1 MPRPRPYIGVTG
13 FMSRWDVGEA
23 IKELFSDGIHSSGQ
37 PDQLTH
43 DLMVGVL
50 ASSKTLAGQP
60 SKWPNRYPRVDA
72 ISKLFPPDRR
82 TLNLIHYATDNRD
95 MLGKQLAQLVQLGGP
110 YLDGFQLNI
119 AWPDPW
125 QLRELRGKRLV
136 LQLGKRALKE
146 DCDSPGRV
154 GARLAQYHGLITDVL
169 IDASGG
175 LGLPLDPTNVLEY
188 VRAIARFCPNL
199 GIGVAGGLSADTLE
213 LLQPIVA
220 EFPWIS
226 IDAEGRLRTPQPE
239 DQLILHATRR
249 YLHGSRDLCSA
260 ASR

>member
-82 TLNLIHYATDNRD
+82 TLNLIHYATNNHDT
-95 MLGKQLAQLVQLGGP
+95 LGEQLLQLVQLGGP
-110 YLDGFQLNI
+110 WLDGFQLNV
-119 AWPDPW
+119 AWPDAW
-125 QLRELRGKRLV
+125 QLQVLRGKRLV
-136 LQLGKRALKE
+136 LQLGNRALQE
-146 DCDSPGRV
+146 ENDNPGNV
-154 GARLAQYHGLITDVL
+154 VYRLMQYQGIITDVL
-169 IDASGG
+169 IDMSGG
-175 LGLPLDPTNVLEY
+175 KGIPLDPINVLNY
-188 VRAIARFCPNL
+188 VRAIAARYPDL
-199 GIGVAGGLSADTLE
+199 GVTIAGGLSADTLE
-213 LLQPIVA
+213 LIQPIVT

-226 IDAEGRLRTPQPE
+226 FDAEGKLRTPQPE